1 LSRRSLS
8 TSRSKRFEWHGPS
21 GSDRE
26 LASNPGMAARATN
39 RRRSGERGS
48 RSGSS
53 WERCSDLRFCR
64 ASSIPR
70 TPMLLGIQPTPTG
83 PYAPRDGGESD
94 RIHFGAD
101 KAVAIALQEVKKR
114 EGWSG
119 NPDWVT
125 AEWSEALTWHVVIRR
140 WSRTSVGR
148 RIVVVS
154 ARTGNVL
161 NYEDPND

>member
-1 LSRRSLS
+1 LGQSLKICPSGAGMSDEPKKKRRAWLAFWIVIGALFGFAVLSRLLNPPTADAPKNSAYAI
-8 TSRSKRFEWHGPS
+8 GP
-21 GSDRE
+21 
-26 LASNPGMAARATN
+26 
-39 RRRSGERGS
+39 
-48 RSGSS
+48 
-53 WERCSDLRFCR
+53 F
-64 ASSIPR
+64 
-70 TPMLLGIQPTPTG
+70 
-83 PYAPRDGGESD
+83 APRDGGESD

-101 KAVAIALQEVKKR
+101 KAVAIALEEVKKR

-125 AEWSEALTWHVVIRR
+125 AEWSEALTWDVVVRR

-154 ARTGNVL
+154 ARTGKVL